1 MTDDRVP
8 TTDDRKNFLV
18 ICGQRSSVIGHRF
31 LAVIGD
37 PLLEVSRNLAYMDA
51 VLHQDLYKDCNDV
64 TMMLN
69 RFIGA
74 LNK

>member
-1 MTDDRVP
+1 M
-8 TTDDRKNFLV
+8 
-18 ICGQRSSVIGHRF
+18 IGHRF
-31 LAVIGD
+31 LVVIGD